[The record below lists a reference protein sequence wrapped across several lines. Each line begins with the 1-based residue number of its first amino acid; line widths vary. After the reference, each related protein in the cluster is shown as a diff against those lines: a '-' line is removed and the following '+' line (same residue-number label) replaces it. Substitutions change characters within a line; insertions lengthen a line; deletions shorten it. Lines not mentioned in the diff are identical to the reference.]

1 MMAIGTTADVVII
14 GGGIV
19 GCTTAY
25 NLAKRGSRV
34 IVFEKEEIAQE
45 ASGRN
50 RGNVRLQLRD
60 RLELPIAR
68 EAIELWKQADE
79 ELARRRAEWLRQNP
93 R

>member
-1 MMAIGTTADVVII
+1 MGQTDTADVVIV

-25 NLAKRGSRV
+25 NLARQGVRV
-34 IVFEKEEIAQE
+34 ILFEKEDIAQE

-60 RLELPIAR
+60 RIELPIAR
-68 EAIELWKQADE
+68 EAIEPLE
-79 ELARRRAEWLRQNP
+79 ARR
-93 R
+93 